1 MVFYGGTN
9 YMSKQETSNAF
20 VFRVAISGGITTG
33 PALTNETWVL
43 TENIQGINI
52 EEGEILEE
60 YSLMQ
65 NYPNPFNPSTTISF
79 SIPVEGFVSLNVF
92 NALGEKVSTLV
103 SENLVAGTYK
113 YDWNASDLP
122 SGIYF
127 YSLTAESFKLTRK
140 LVLLK

>member
-1 MVFYGGTN
+1 
-9 YMSKQETSNAF
+9 MSKQETSNAF